1 MKIEELFLKPI
12 IVSIDDMDNLE
23 QKKWWRRDHLEENAW

>member
-12 IVSIDDMDNLE
+12 IVYIFDMDNFE
-23 QKKWWRRDHLEENAW
+23 QQKWWRRDYLEENAW

>member
-12 IVSIDDMDNLE
+12 IVSIDGMDNFE